1 MNCPRFFSSS
11 GLRGC
16 AERIRLRG
24 VVMAR
29 LVFIAAA
36 IAAVATGVETA
47 AGGRDGGAGRIDEL
61 LAASSKDSSL
71 TPAPLIDDTVY
82 LRRATIDL
90 VGRIP
95 TVEEHRLFFSEPTD
109 ARRRQLVD
117 RLVASDRFADRWAV
131 WLGEML
137 RVRNDFR
144 GGIYPTGGPEFDRF
158 VRQSMR
164 GRMPYDELV
173 RQLLTAKGTP
183 AQNGAVGLFA
193 ANLANPLEM
202 TSAVAQTLLGI
213 RMKCARCHDHPTD
226 RWTQREYHELSAFFG
241 DTRWVGSQ
249 TIPARVADGGG
260 QRMAWPPRAPFVS
273 VSGHSAEFLNST
285 PLEPAWPLPVAEA
298 DDKALAA
305 AIDRVRRMRE
315 PTDEQAIDD
324 LLVDAIENVSP
335 AGGLAIEAGV
345 VPTVAGELRRSLAD
359 RLTDPRNRFF
369 ARNLVNRLWA
379 TLVGRGLVEPV
390 DDFRD
395 DNPPRHPELLDHL
408 ANELVSSGHDISHVV
423 KIIVSSDA
431 YARGHSTDEDPV
443 RRRQLE
449 DACLATPP
457 RLLPPEA
464 LHDSI
469 ALAGHVHEVKH
480 PPGANL
486 KTVET
491 RVLVQL
497 AAPAEAADGKEGG
510 GAGSAGAAAQAAAA
524 AELALALGDLG
535 GVADADDDPAMG
547 DISKPMQGDAGG
559 AMMQGN
565 AGGATM
571 KGDAMKGDAM
581 KGGQAGLMM
590 KGDGAGEPAP
600 QSLNEKS
607 LPTLGF
613 KTVTSQVDF
622 NPHFP
627 WAIEMPLP
635 APHDHF
641 LRLLG
646 QSPRRDQDAS
656 EVRPDMRQALAM
668 INGPLVHEA
677 ARVGPLEPLG
687 RALALG
693 GRQDLVG
700 MLYMETLS
708 REPTTEERAGAEEVV
723 ASAASA
729 AEGIADLRW
738 AIFNCR
744 EFRFIP

>member
-1 MNCPRFFSSS
+1 
-11 GLRGC
+11 
-16 AERIRLRG
+16 
-24 VVMAR
+24 MAR
-29 LVFIAAA
+29 VLFLAAA
-36 IAAVATGVETA
+36 LAACSTA
-47 AGGRDGGAGRIDEL
+47 AGAGDGAASDRIDEL
-61 LAASSKDSSL
+61 LAASTKDASL
-71 TPAPLIDDTVY
+71 TPAPLIDDTAY

-95 TVEEHRLFFSEPTD
+95 TVAEHDLYFSEPAD
-109 ARRRQLVD
+109 SRRQGLVR

-144 GGIYPTGGPEFDRF
+144 GGIYPTGGPEFDQF
-158 VRQSMR
+158 VRRSMR
-164 GRMPYDELV
+164 DRMPYDELV

-193 ANLANPLEM
+193 ANHGNPLEM

-226 RWTQREYHELSAFFG
+226 RWTQQEYHELSAFFG
-241 DTRWVGSQ
+241 DTRWVGGSK
-249 TIPARVADGGG
+249 TVPARVADGGG
-260 QRMAWPPRAPFVS
+260 QRMAWPPRAPFTYVS
-273 VSGHSAEFLNST
+273 QHAAEFSKLT
-285 PLEPAWPLPVAEA
+285 PLEPAWPLPVAAA
-298 DDKALAA
+298 DDQALAA
-305 AIDRVRRMRE
+305 AIDQVRRKRA
-315 PTDEQAIDD
+315 PTEDQVIDD
-324 LLVDAIENVSP
+324 LLVDAIEDDSP
-335 AGGLAIEAGV
+335 AAGGSESVV

-431 YARGHSTDEDPV
+431 YARGHATDEDPV

-491 RVLVQL
+491 RVLVQR

-535 GVADADDDPAMG
+535 GVADADNDPAMG
-547 DISKPMQGDAGG
+547 DISKPMQGNAGG
-559 AMMQGN
+559 AMMKGN
-565 AGGATM
+565 AAGATMGGATM
-571 KGDAMKGDAM
+571 KGDAT
-581 KGGQAGLMM
+581 GQ
-590 KGDGAGEPAP
+590 PAP
-600 QSLNEKS
+600 QSLSEKS
-607 LPTLGF
+607 LRTLGF

-646 QSPRRDQDAS
+646 QSPRRDEDAS

-687 RALALG
+687 RALAAG

-700 MLYMETLS
+700 MLYLDTLS